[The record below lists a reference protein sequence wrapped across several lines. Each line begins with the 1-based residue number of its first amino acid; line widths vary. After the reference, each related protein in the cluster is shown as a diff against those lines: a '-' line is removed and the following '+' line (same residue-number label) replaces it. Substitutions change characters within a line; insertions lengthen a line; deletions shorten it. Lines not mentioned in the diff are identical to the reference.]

1 MAYYDDDVDA
11 EWKKSKASK
20 LVASW
25 FEYEVHDVESAK
37 IDQFD
42 IKQIYREQCQGRS
55 AFKKFPWDPQ
65 LFKKRFEYILSRVQR
80 VHWEAKAFVH
90 DMALH
95 GKDYS
100 STLSHPTSLKPVCA
114 RFIEKKGCRCENNA
128 KYPIGNP
135 RFCHHHQ
142 K

>member
-25 FEYEVHDVESAK
+25 FEYEVHDIESAK

-55 AFKKFPWDPQ
+55 AFKKFSWDTRSYSRSG
-65 LFKKRFEYILSRVQR
+65 LNTYSRAFSEY
-80 VHWEAKAFVH
+80 KAFVH